1 MLRKESQKARLDHLY
16 QVKRKGYKRAAE
28 ELKQRI
34 KAKAATL
41 KRYKNRVNQYRQ
53 NKLFQSNQSKFYQE
67 LDGKSH
73 EDNIIPDK
81 EKTREFWSGIWEKN
95 VKHNESTDWIQNVAE
110 ENQGNKQQNIDI
122 APTKIKERIRK
133 MTNWKFPG
141 PDGVHG
147 YWIKMLV
154 SMQERIALH
163 LPSCITRREAPDWM
177 TTGWTVLL
185 LKDQSKGNEVRYYR
199 PITCLPLMWKLIT
212 GIAADEIYNH
222 LEENDL
228 LPEEQKGCR
237 RNSRGTKDQL
247 LIDNAV
253 MKNCRRRK
261 VGLNMVWIDYRK
273 AYDMVPHSWI
283 K

>member
-1 MLRKESQKARLDHLY
+1 M
-16 QVKRKGYKRAAE
+16 
-28 ELKQRI
+28 
-34 KAKAATL
+34 
-41 KRYKNRVNQYRQ
+41 
-53 NKLFQSNQSKFYQE
+53 
-67 LDGKSH
+67 DGKSH

-133 MTNWKFPG
+133 MTNWKVPG

-163 LPSCITRREAPDWM
+163 LQSCITRGKVPEWM
-177 TTGWTVLL
+177 KNGRIVLL
-185 LKDQSKGNEVRYYR
+185 LKGKGKGNEVSNYR
-199 PITCLPLMWKLIT
+199 SITCLPLMWKLIT
-212 GIAADEIYNH
+212 GIVTDEIYNH
-222 LEENDL
+222 QEENYL

-237 RNSRGTKDQL
+237 RNSSGTKDQF
-247 LIDNAV
+247 LIEKAV
-253 MKNCRRRK
+253 MKYCRRRK
-261 VGLNMVWIDYRK
+261 VGLSMVWIDYRK
-273 AYDMVPHSWI
+273 AYDILPHSWTKKSMKMCGVAHNI
-283 K
+283 SHFLSKSIESWQTIFMSLNEELARVNIQRGIFQGDTLSPLFVICLIPLSHIL